1 MAKRPYKRTKKL
13 IMPKFQLKVAGACL
27 GLALMA
33 VLTLMILMNEAILD
47 FADKG
52 WVDSAALQD
61 KWAGVLLAKLGI
73 ALLIFAPMTL
83 ALGIILMHRVAGP
96 LYRFDMFLRAVVKG
110 EHPDPC
116 RIRSSDE
123 LKEFCVLLNRMTAP
137 MRNGT
142 VDLAPFQAAMVDSD
156 PLDLAATWSEASAL
170 KEALAAEAAPANESD
185 AKTPAEV
192 EAA

>member
-1 MAKRPYKRTKKL
+1 MAKRTYKRKKKL

-27 GLALMA
+27 GLAVMA
-33 VLTLMILMNEAILD
+33 VVTLMILMNEAILD

-61 KWAGVLLAKLGI
+61 EWAGVLLAKLGI

-83 ALGIILMHRVAGP
+83 ALGIILMHRIAGP
-96 LYRFDMFLRAVVKG
+96 LYRFDMFLRAVVNG
-110 EHPDPC
+110 EHPDAC

-142 VDLAPFQAAMVDSD
+142 VDLAPFQAAMAESD
-156 PLDLAATWSEASAL
+156 PMDLAATWSEASAL
-170 KEALAAEAAPANESD
+170 TKASNAAASETE
-185 AKTPAEV
+185 KVPAEV